1 MSKQYR
7 PHLIVIGLYTL
18 LALWLTWPLAAHL
31 TTHVPG
37 EPTWAFDESTFLW
50 NMWWFK
56 FSLLDLGQTPLATDY
71 IFFPLGVKLTTYTFN
86 LFNAAFGLPLQLALS
101 LPLASN
107 LTLLF
112 SYVSSAYGMFLLS
125 LYLLQRPKTED
136 RRPGVKGF
144 NSPFTIH
151 NSLFTIHNYLAA
163 FAAGCVLAFSAS
175 RIMTDE
181 SLPIE

>member
-56 FSLLDLGQTPLATDY
+56 FSWLDLGQSPLASDY

-86 LFNAAFGLPLQLALS
+86 LFNAAFGLPLQLAFS

-112 SYVSSAYGMFLLS
+112 SYVSSA
-125 LYLLQRPKTED
+125 
-136 RRPGVKGF
+136 
-144 NSPFTIH
+144 
-151 NSLFTIHNYLAA
+151 
-163 FAAGCVLAFSAS
+163 
-175 RIMTDE
+175 
-181 SLPIE
+181 